1 MSPANRN
8 LSSDNTLDGTATT
21 AILPVVVP
29 NTSHRWARG
38 VRAGGWSFATGLLG
52 QTISTR
58 SRRRCYRAATPSMA
72 LPRRIVKPSG
82 CFKTWPRFF
91 LQGGTTAS
99 NVVRID
105 QYYTSPGVVDAYHQ
119 TRREFFK
126 GQIPP
131 STSNLHRRFA
141 RTQQSMEVQVWPR
154 SPPGL
159 FKSGMRR
166 APRLTRFTPVRDT
179 VRR

>member
-1 MSPANRN
+1 M
-8 LSSDNTLDGTATT
+8 G
-21 AILPVVVP
+21 
-29 NTSHRWARG
+29 
-38 VRAGGWSFATGLLG
+38 
-52 QTISTR
+52 
-58 SRRRCYRAATPSMA
+58 SRRARWRMVIRNRAIGTDYIHALAPEVLQSGHPFDGPSKAHREAKRLFQNMA
-72 LPRRIVKPSG
+72 EVLSA
-82 CFKTWPRFF
+82 
-91 LQGGTTAS
+91 GGTTAS